1 VGRALIGAVGL
12 LALAARTSAGAP
24 VEAAALFPAGWKQG
38 FARSVLGRKLSYRW
52 AYPGYAVSLLCRAVD
67 ATWAIEWEGEPAP
80 AAGPD
85 ERITYVFQV
94 GLNSGTSPHRFE
106 LRLDG
111 REVAT
116 FDTAGGTANRTWTV
130 DGASG
135 ARLHFLTTRIG
146 SFDERFGFLALELP
160 RREVG
165 DGPPRFRLVPET
177 AGSQDY
183 VLVFEEP
190 VAAWAKVAAEEAVLA
205 GGKRLLTADVSHLG
219 PAVPVVVRVLG
230 REVHRGDLATGHT
243 RIEVGVPEG
252 ATGSVAVE
260 IEAEG
265 RTLLSETVPLR
276 PVATRVLHVIPHSHV
291 DIGYSDPQPVVE
303 RKQWTNFRDALA
315 LFRQTKDLSP
325 EARFRWQAE
334 GLWAVQSFLAQATED
349 ERRDFAEAVTRGD
362 LELPAN
368 LTNVLTGICHPEEL
382 ARWTDAARRLKR
394 RHGIE
399 TAPVA
404 MHTDIPG
411 LAWPTVTALAQA
423 GIRYFSSGPNYMPN
437 LVPDGGDRIG
447 GTLVEHGDRPFW
459 WVSPSGRERLLT
471 WVAGRGYSWFHGG
484 HVGHVSDAAARGI
497 LDYARELAERGYPY
511 EMVQVRYTVGGDNGP
526 VDPNL
531 PEFVADWNLRYETPR
546 LVLDSVQGLFEAF
559 ERRHGAS
566 LPEKRGDLTP
576 YWEDGALSSAGEE
589 ILARAAARR
598 LVQAALWAMTDPAGF
613 PGDEAEEAWRQ
624 LLLWHEHT
632 WGAAASIS
640 EPDRPDVVAQ
650 WEYKR
655 AFAVEADRRSRAL
668 LEQASQRAGVPA
680 ASGAASPAAGAP
692 AASSAEVE
700 VVNTL
705 ARPRSGLV
713 LLPADRSR
721 AGDRVAT
728 DRVATDRVATD
739 RGRAVPSQRLSDGS
753 LAVLVANVPALGSL
767 TLKVGAGKPA
777 VAPGRATAHGTTLEN
792 AVLRVEL
799 DPRTGAIR
807 SLRRFGPG
815 PAPAGPEL
823 VGPQGLARYRYVPGR
838 DPSLAQDAGPAA
850 ITVEEAGPLVAVL
863 RAEGP
868 APGARKAVTRYRLVA
883 GSDRLDVEL
892 TLDKLPVREKESAH
906 LTFDLAVEGGALA
919 IDQGWNLVDPARDAL
934 PGSCRDFIGVHSAL
948 DAAGAKGGIALGVL
962 DSPLVELGTMVDE
975 RPSPA
980 GIRHWRTEPY
990 TGTTVHA
997 YLLDNY
1003 WHTNYK
1009 AFQEG
1014 PLRFRFVLRP
1024 HGPEPRST
1032 LTDLSLDL
1040 DQPLLVL
1047 PAGRLPRRASL
1058 PLETGPAVRV
1068 VSLRPAGDG
1077 KVLLVRVLNAS
1088 DETQGLRAGAGA
1100 RTSLLPW
1107 ETAVVR
1113 LE

>member
-1 VGRALIGAVGL
+1 MRGRRSVFLACVVTGVVASLAMPKGA
-12 LALAARTSAGAP
+12 AAT
-24 VEAAALFPAGWKQG
+24 EAASLFPTGWKQG
-38 FARSVLGRKLSYRW
+38 WARSVEGRTLSYRW

-67 ATWAIEWEGEPAP
+67 ATWAVEWEGEPAP
-80 AAGPD
+80 PGRPD
-85 ERITYVFQV
+85 ERVTYVFQV
-94 GLNSGTSPHRFE
+94 GLNSGTSPHRFD

-111 REVAT
+111 RPVAT

-130 DGASG
+130 EGADG
-135 ARLHFLTTRIG
+135 ARLLFLTTRIG

-160 RREVG
+160 RRQLG

-190 VAAWAKVAAEEAVLA
+190 AAAWAKVAAEEAVLK
-205 GGKRLLTADVSHLG
+205 GGRRLLTADVSHLG
-219 PAVPVVVRVLG
+219 PPVPVLVKAAG
-230 REVHRGDLATGHT
+230 QEVHRGELATGHT
-243 RIEVGVPEG
+243 RIGIGVPEG
-252 ATGSVAVE
+252 LTGSLAVE

-265 RTLLSETVPLR
+265 RVLLSETVPLQ

-291 DIGYSDPQPVVE
+291 DIGYSDPQPEVE
-303 RKQWTNFRDALA
+303 RKQWRNFRDALA

-334 GLWAVQSFLAQATED
+334 GLWAVESFLEQATEE
-349 ERRDFAEAVTRGD
+349 ERRDFALAVKRGD

-368 LTNVLTGICHPEEL
+368 LTNILTGICHPEEL

-394 RHGIE
+394 RYGIE
-399 TAPVA
+399 ASPVA
-404 MHTDIPG
+404 VHTDIPG

-423 GIRYFSSGPNYMPN
+423 GVRYFSSGPNYMPN
-437 LVPDGGDRIG
+437 LKPDGGDRIG

-459 WVSPSGRERLLT
+459 WVSPSGRERLLM

-484 HVGHVSDAAARGI
+484 NVGRVPEAATRGI

-511 EMVQVRYTVGGDNGP
+511 EMIQVRYTVDGDNGP

-531 PEFVADWNLRYETPR
+531 PGFVADWNERYETPR

-576 YWEDGALSSAGEE
+576 YWEDGAISSAGEE

-598 LVQAALWAMTDPAGF
+598 LVQAEALWAMTDPAAF
-613 PGDEAEEAWRQ
+613 PRDRAEEAWRQ

-655 AFAVEADRRSRAL
+655 AFALEADRRSRAL
-668 LEQASQRAGVPA
+668 FDEAVERAGGVSA
-680 ASGAASPAAGAP
+680 GSGGSGATTAD
-692 AASSAEVE
+692 

-705 ARPRSGLV
+705 GGSRGGLV
-713 LLPADRSR
+713 SLPAESSSG
-721 AGDRVAT
+721 GDRVTT
-728 DRVATDRVATD
+728 DRR
-739 RGRAVPSQRLSDGS
+739 RALPSQRLADGS
-753 LAVLVANVPALGSL
+753 LAVLVGDVPALGSL
-767 TLKVGAGKPA
+767 RLKVGNGTPA
-777 VAPGRATAHGTTLEN
+777 AAPGRATAAGTTLEN
-792 AVLRVEL
+792 AAMRVEL

-807 SLRRFGPG
+807 SLRHLTRGRGIPPSG
-815 PAPAGPEL
+815 TELAGPH
-823 VGPQGLARYRYVPGR
+823 GLARYRYVPGR
-838 DPSLAQDAGPAA
+838 DPALAEDAGPVA
-850 ITVEEAGPLVAVL
+850 ITVEEPGPLVAVL

-883 GSDRLDVEL
+883 GSDRLEVEL
-892 TLDKLPVREKESAH
+892 TLDKLAVREKESAH
-906 LTFDLAVEGGALA
+906 LTFDFAVFGGGLA
-919 IDQGWNLVDPARDAL
+919 IDQGWNLMDPAKDAL
-934 PGSCRDFIGVHSAL
+934 PGSCRDFVGVHSAL
-948 DAAGAKGGIALGVL
+948 DAAGTKGGIALGVL

-975 RPSPA
+975 RPNPA

-990 TGTTVHA
+990 AGTTVHA
-997 YLLDNY
+997 YLLNNY

-1024 HGPEPRST
+1024 HGPEPKAALS
-1032 LTDLSLDL
+1032 DLSRDL
-1040 DQPLLVL
+1040 EQPLLVL
-1047 PAGRLPRRASL
+1047 PAGRHPRQASL
-1058 PLETGPAVRV
+1058 PLEAGPAVRV
-1068 VSLRPAGDG
+1068 VSLRPAGEG
-1077 KVLLVRVLNAS
+1077 KGLLVRVLNAS
-1088 DETQGLRAGAGA
+1088 EEKQGLRAGGAA
-1100 RTSLLPW
+1100 RTSLQPW
-1107 ETAVVR
+1107 QTSVLR